1 MSGFFITFEGPD
13 GGGKT
18 TQVEL
23 LNKYLIQQG
32 FQVVCTREPGGT
44 EVGNAIRSLLLD
56 PAFTMGS
63 RTEALLYMAA
73 RAEHVERVIRP
84 ALAQGKI
91 VISDRFA
98 DSTFVY
104 QGIARKLIKTEIL
117 AINHFATQG
126 LIPDITVVLDGTAEA
141 LLGRMQGRGNRDRIE
156 QEDIEFHR
164 KVRQGFLELAATEPQ
179 RVKLVSACEPVQAV
193 HRNVLNLIQTGMT
206 AKCL

>member
-1 MSGFFITFEGPD
+1 MI
-13 GGGKT
+13 
-18 TQVEL
+18 
-23 LNKYLIQQG
+23 
-32 FQVVCTREPGGT
+32 CTREPGGT

-56 PAFTMGS
+56 PAYTINS

-73 RAEHVERVIRP
+73 RAEHVEQVIRP
-84 ALAQGKI
+84 ALVQGKI

-104 QGIARKLIKTEIL
+104 QGAARKLSKTEIV

-126 LIPDITVVLDGTAEA
+126 LLPDITVVLDGTVEA
-141 LLGRMQGRGNRDRIE
+141 LLGRMQNRGNRDRIE

-164 KVRQGFLELAATEPQ
+164 KVRQGFLDLAATEPQ
-179 RVKLVSACEPVQAV
+179 RVKVVSACEPVQTV

-206 AKCL
+206 ERCR